1 MASHEDDDFD
11 ALLEKSSLGG
21 SAARRLRERTPLSR
35 ARTVH
40 RIIELRNQIA
50 HPGEALEQAAQTD
63 RELLH
68 QLKSMDHRATAEASE
83 ERPCAAPNPVSEP
96 NGSAD
101 SAYVRRGPAT
111 ALAMERAQHVGTAVV
126 ERDRAALAEIE
137 LCGDLIIAAS
147 TADEDRLSMARIDE
161 VLGVRAN
168 HEGKAAS
175 PGT

>member
-35 ARTVH
+35 ARTVR

-50 HPGEALEQAAQTD
+50 HPGETPEEAAQTD
-63 RELLH
+63 LELLH
-68 QLKSMDHRATAEASE
+68 QLKSMNHRAEDEASE
-83 ERPCAAPNPVSEP
+83 ERPCAAPQPVSEP
-96 NGSAD
+96 SGSTD
-101 SAYVRRGPAT
+101 SAYIHRGPAT
-111 ALAMERAQHVGTAVV
+111 ALAVERAQHVRMAVV
-126 ERDRAALAEIE
+126 ERDHVALAEIE

-147 TADEDRLSMARIDE
+147 AAHEDRLSMARIDE
-161 VLGVRAN
+161 VLGVRAD
-168 HEGKAAS
+168 HDGKAAS